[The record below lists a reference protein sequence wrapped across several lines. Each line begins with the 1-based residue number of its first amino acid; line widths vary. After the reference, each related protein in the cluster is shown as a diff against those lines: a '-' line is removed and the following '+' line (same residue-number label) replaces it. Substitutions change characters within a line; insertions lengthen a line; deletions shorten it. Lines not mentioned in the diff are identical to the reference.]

1 MLRQVLVA
9 AASVAYAR
17 KGGEKLNWL
26 LPLQSEMG
34 SKRSRSCFDKP
45 VLSLSQCSVR
55 TEGVLDPCRM
65 RLASLSEVWKLLLTL
80 RQAQC
85 ERGCAGSVQ
94 NAFGISERGV
104 DSLVHTSTGS
114 VRTESVLDPYRVRL
128 ASLSEVWILLFTLR
142 QAQCERKVC

>member
-1 MLRQVLVA
+1 MLRQGLGA

-45 VLSLSQCSVR
+45 VLSLSQCSAR

-65 RLASLSEVWKLLLTL
+65 RLASLSEVWKLL
-80 RQAQC
+80 
-85 ERGCAGSVQ
+85 
-94 NAFGISERGV
+94 
-104 DSLVHTSTGS
+104 
-114 VRTESVLDPYRVRL
+114 
-128 ASLSEVWILLFTLR
+128 FTLR
-142 QAQCERKVC
+142 QAQCERKVCWICAKCVWHL

>member
-55 TEGVLDPCRM
+55 TGVC
-65 RLASLSEVWKLLLTL
+65 WI
-80 RQAQC
+80 C
-85 ERGCAGSVQ
+85 
-94 NAFGISERGV
+94 
-104 DSLVHTSTGS
+104 
-114 VRTESVLDPYRVRL
+114 TECVLYL
-128 ASLSEVWILLFTLR
+128 
-142 QAQCERKVC
+142 